1 MIYPTSN
8 FLMVIMVAMVMVVMS
23 VMSVM
28 VFGRDGTKLTFK
40 FDSPCNLLLAA
51 FAIFSMFLCCVNCAV
66 KMECSGRISLLI

>member
-28 VFGRDGTKLTFK
+28 FVGRDG
-40 FDSPCNLLLAA
+40 A
-51 FAIFSMFLCCVNCAV
+51 
-66 KMECSGRISLLI
+66 GRDKTNI

>member
-1 MIYPTSN
+1 
-8 FLMVIMVAMVMVVMS
+8 MVIMVAMVMVVMS

-51 FAIFSMFLCCVNCAV
+51 FAIFRCFFVV
-66 KMECSGRISLLI
+66 

>member
-28 VFGRDGTKLTFK
+28 VVGRDGAGQDKT
-40 FDSPCNLLLAA
+40 N
-51 FAIFSMFLCCVNCAV
+51 I
-66 KMECSGRISLLI
+66 